1 MPITNSSEAAEVT
14 RAAIALIQADR
25 RGDEDGIIRLLG
37 ILPEDELDGLLV
49 ALAVLV
55 SAAFDADPAQGWD
68 DFIERVQAGLDA
80 ADDGS

>member
-1 MPITNSSEAAEVT
+1 MAITNSKEAAEVT

-25 RGDEDGIIRLLG
+25 MGDEDGIIALLG
-37 ILPEDELDGLLV
+37 TLSEDVLDGFLV

-55 SAAFDADPAQGWD
+55 SAAFDADPGEGWD
-68 DFIERVQAGLDA
+68 AFIGRYSAGIDA